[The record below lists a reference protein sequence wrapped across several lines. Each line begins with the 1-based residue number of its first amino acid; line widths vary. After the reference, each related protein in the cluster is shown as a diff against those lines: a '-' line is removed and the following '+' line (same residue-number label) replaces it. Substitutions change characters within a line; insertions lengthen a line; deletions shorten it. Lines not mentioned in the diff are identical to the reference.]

1 MNGWRKLRETDHW
14 DCIQTQFSQRFPN
27 FELKKVQPAGNKKC
41 QLNKSLSP
49 LLPCL
54 FTVSKKKAPQCQN
67 VWFQIATQS
76 LTPAGLLCFSNISKN
91 DDKSQLQ
98 NNCFQS
104 VKWLWLVIG
113 YSKKHGGRCYKFWQV
128 CFHCN
133 NSTCSHYRRHVKGA
147 TLESQAPYA
156 LEQPHRRDFRK
167 MIVQYFT
174 EELCIQSFRV
184 TRSTSDEF
192 CNAMGPLVAPAA
204 SSLGEQA
211 AIN

>member
-1 MNGWRKLRETDHW
+1 MVGASREKRITGTAFKL
-14 DCIQTQFSQRFPN
+14 
-27 FELKKVQPAGNKKC
+27 KKC
-41 QLNKSLSP
+41 QLNKSLSL

-67 VWFQIATQS
+67 VWFQKATQS
-76 LTPAGLLCFSNISKN
+76 LTLAGLLCFSNIFKN

-98 NNCFQS
+98 NNCFQL
-104 VKWLWLVIG
+104 VKWFRLVIG
-113 YSKKHGGRCYKFWQV
+113 YSKKHGGGYCKFWQV

-133 NSTCSHYRRHVKGA
+133 NSSCSHYRRQPRHVKGA

-167 MIVQYFT
+167 MTVQYFT

-192 CNAMGPLVAPAA
+192 CNAVGPA
-204 SSLGEQA
+204 SCLGEPV